1 MARSRLS
8 ETQVFD
14 ADFMSEAE
22 YETKSTTMSGHLYD
36 QMVLISGSLSYEIN
50 AITDTLT
57 SGCVPYFI
65 SDKFNDS
72 PITIVDINIVNID
85 GSIEIPADP
94 ESNNEARGIITTMT
108 VDANTYGIG
117 AALYLDND
125 GHWIEADAETAM
137 PCGALALETGT
148 GSKRVLMQG
157 FIRNDNWNWST
168 IGGFGFIYV
177 SCVTGELTQTAPSGS
192 GDFVQIVG
200 FATHA
205 NRMYF
210 NPQYTMVEI
219 V

>member
-14 ADFMSEAE
+14 SDFMSETE
-22 YETKSTTMSGHLYD
+22 YAAQFTTMSGHLYD

-65 SDKFNDS
+65 SDTFSDS
-72 PITIVDINIVNID
+72 PITISNIDIVNID
-85 GSIEIPADP
+85 GSIEILADP
-94 ESNNEARGIITTMT
+94 GENNKGRGAITTMI
-108 VDANTYGIG
+108 VDANTYGVG
-117 AALYLDND
+117 SALHLDTD
-125 GHWIEADAETAM
+125 GHWIEANAETSM
-137 PCGALALETGT
+137 PCGALALEAGV

-157 FIRNDNWNWST
+157 FIRNDNWNWT
-168 IGGFGFIYV
+168 TVGGLIYV
-177 SCVTGELTQTAPSGS
+177 SCVTGELTQTAPNGS

-200 FATHA
+200 LATHA